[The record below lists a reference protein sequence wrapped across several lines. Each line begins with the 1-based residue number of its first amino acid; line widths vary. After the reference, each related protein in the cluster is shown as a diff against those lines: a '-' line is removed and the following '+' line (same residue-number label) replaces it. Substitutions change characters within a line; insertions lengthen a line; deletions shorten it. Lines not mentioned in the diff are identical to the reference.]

1 MKDTSLV
8 DLFQLQPSA
17 LIVSP
22 KKEIETIKTDD
33 KLEEDFEKSR
43 DNIKN
48 VLELSKTVLKESIE
62 LCRSLDNPR
71 AFEAT
76 SSLITAITGASKD
89 LLELHEKFNKLK
101 NQEKQTEQ
109 SIGVQNNT
117 QQNIFFKGTSM
128 ELLELIKNN
137 KT

>member
-109 SIGVQNNT
+109 NIGVQNNT
-117 QQNIFFKGTSM
+117 QIVFKGTSM
-128 ELLELIKNN
+128 ELLELIK
-137 KT
+137 KQ